1 VSDVI
6 RVLVVDDHAIV
17 REGIRQV
24 LVSDAG
30 ISVVG
35 EAANAELAIDMAV
48 SLRPDVVLLDVTMPD
63 ASGLHVVTRLREL
76 VSETRV
82 LMLSVHGD
90 TEYVLRSVRAGAHG
104 YLRKDTTPAT
114 LRDAV
119 RAVHRGGEFFS
130 PDVAVHLTS
139 AIRDAGTGQG
149 PSGSSAGDDDPP
161 VPAPRDAPA
170 QRGALEQLTGRERD
184 VLMRVARGLLN
195 KEIAAELGISV
206 RTVESHRE
214 SLTRKLGV
222 RSVAGLTRLAIEHGL
237 VE

>member
-1 VSDVI
+1 V
-6 RVLVVDDHAIV
+6 A
-17 REGIRQV
+17 
-24 LVSDAG
+24 
-30 ISVVG
+30 
-35 EAANAELAIDMAV
+35 
-48 SLRPDVVLLDVTMPD
+48 
-63 ASGLHVVTRLREL
+63 
-76 VSETRV
+76 ETRV

-139 AIRDAGTGQG
+139 AIRDAATGPG
-149 PSGSSAGDDDPP
+149 ASRSTGEDEDPP
-161 VPAPRDAPA
+161 IPALRDAPVSP
-170 QRGALEQLTGRERD
+170 RALDQLTGRERD
-184 VLMRVARGLLN
+184 VLTRVARGLLN

-214 SLTRKLGV
+214 SLTKKLGV
-222 RSVAGLTRLAIEHGL
+222 RSVAGLTRLAIERGL

>member
-1 VSDVI
+1 VSDVV

-24 LVSDAG
+24 LVADEG

-35 EAANAELAIDMAV
+35 EAGNAEGALSLAE
-48 SLRPDVVLLDVTMPD
+48 SLRPDVVLLDVTMPG
-63 ASGLHVVTRLREL
+63 ASGLQVVARLRER
-76 VSETRV
+76 VPDTRV

-104 YLRKDTTPAT
+104 YLRKDTTPAA
-114 LRDAV
+114 LREAV

-139 AIRDAGTGQG
+139 AIRDAATGQAG
-149 PSGSSAGDDDPP
+149 VEELASVAGS
-161 VPAPRDAPA
+161 RDAMTTA
-170 QRGALEQLTGRERD
+170 GALEQLTSRERD
-184 VLMRVARGLLN
+184 VLIRVARGLLN

-214 SLTRKLGV
+214 SLTKKLGI
-222 RSVAGLTRLAIEHGL
+222 RSVAGLTRLAIESGL
-237 VE
+237 TE